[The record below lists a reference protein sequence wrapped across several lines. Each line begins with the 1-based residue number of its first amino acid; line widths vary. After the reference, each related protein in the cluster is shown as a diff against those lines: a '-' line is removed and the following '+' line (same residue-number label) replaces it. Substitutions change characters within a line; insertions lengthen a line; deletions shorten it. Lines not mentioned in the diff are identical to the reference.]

1 MFLFID
7 EKLDVFSKCNKF
19 KKTVEC
25 VFKEK
30 TRHLKMIMVVPV
42 YRNKIERWREIKN
55 TIETC
60 RLIHSDLMGL
70 CCSHS
75 HLSFCYMLLF
85 IDEKSD
91 VFSKCTVECVFKEKT
106 GHLKI
111 DN

>member
-42 YRNKIERWREIKN
+42 YRNKI
-55 TIETC
+55 
-60 RLIHSDLMGL
+60 
-70 CCSHS
+70 
-75 HLSFCYMLLF
+75 
-85 IDEKSD
+85 
-91 VFSKCTVECVFKEKT
+91 
-106 GHLKI
+106 
-111 DN
+111 